1 MADRCVFLDRD
12 GVINEYLPG
21 DYVRSPDQ
29 LRFIPGVLADI
40 ARLTC
45 AGYRIAVIS
54 NQQGIGKG
62 LFTLEDLDEVTACV
76 KRAVE
81 ESGGRIDAF
90 YYCYHLQDEGCDCRK
105 PKPGL
110 LLRADEDMSIDL
122 GESFMV
128 GDFVTD
134 VLAGQAAGCKTI
146 LIAAETPSE
155 EIVRPTHVVGSLSEA
170 ITIILDDI
178 SV

>member
-1 MADRCVFLDRD
+1 MADQWVFLDRD

-29 LRFIPGVLADI
+29 LRFIPGSLAEI
-40 ARLTC
+40 ARLTN
-45 AGYRIAVIS
+45 AGYRVAVIS

-62 LFTLEDLDEVTACV
+62 LFTLADLDEVTEHV
-76 KRAVE
+76 RRDVE
-81 ESGGRIDAF
+81 ECGGRIDAF
-90 YYCYHLQDEGCDCRK
+90 YYCPHLEDEGCDCRK

-110 LLRADEDMSIDL
+110 LLRAAEEMSVNL
-122 GESFMV
+122 SETYMV

-134 VLAGQAAGCKTI
+134 ILAGQAAGCKTI
-146 LIAAETPSE
+146 LIAAEAPSD

-170 ITIILDDI
+170 VNIILDES

>member
-1 MADRCVFLDRD
+1 MTDQCVFLDRD

-29 LRFIPGVLADI
+29 LRFIPGSLAEI

-45 AGYRIAVIS
+45 AGYRIVVIS

-62 LFTLEDLDEVTACV
+62 LFTLEDLDVVTAAV
-76 KRAVE
+76 RAAVE
-81 ESGGRIDAF
+81 QAGGRINAF
-90 YYCYHLQDEGCDCRK
+90 YYCPHLQEDGCECRK

-110 LLRADEDMSIDL
+110 LLRAAEEMSIDL
-122 GESFMV
+122 GETYMV

-146 LIAAETPSE
+146 LIATETPSE
-155 EIVRPTHVVGSLSEA
+155 EIVRATHVVGSLSEA
-170 ITIILDDI
+170 VSIILDDI

>member
-12 GVINEYLPG
+12 GVVNECLPG

-29 LRFIPGVLADI
+29 LQFIPGSLAEI

-45 AGYRIAVIS
+45 AGYRVVVIS

-62 LFTLEDLDEVTACV
+62 LFTLDDLDEVTDHV
-76 KRAVE
+76 RRAVE
-81 ESGGRIDAF
+81 EGGGRIDAF
-90 YYCYHLQDEGCDCRK
+90 YYCSHLQDEGCDCRK

-110 LLRADEDMSIDL
+110 LLRAAEEMSIDL
-122 GESFMV
+122 GETYMV

-146 LIAAETPSE
+146 LIATETPSE
-155 EIVRPTHVVGSLSEA
+155 EIVQPTHVVGSLSEA
-170 ITIILDDI
+170 VSIILDDT

>member
-21 DYVRSPDQ
+21 EYVRSPDQ
-29 LRFIPGVLADI
+29 LRFIPGSLAEI
-40 ARLTC
+40 ARLTR
-45 AGYRIAVIS
+45 AGCRVAVIS

-62 LFTLEDLDEVTACV
+62 LFTLDDLDVVTEHV
-76 KRAVE
+76 RTAVE
-81 ESGGRIDAF
+81 DGGGRIDAF
-90 YYCYHLQDEGCDCRK
+90 YYCPHLEDEGCDCRK

-110 LLRADEDMSIDL
+110 LLRAADEMSINL
-122 GESFMV
+122 SETYMV

-134 VLAGQAAGCKTI
+134 ILAGQAAGCKTI
-146 LIAAETPSE
+146 LIVSESPSE
-155 EIVRPTHVVGSLSEA
+155 EIVQPTWVVSSLSEA
-170 ITIILDDI
+170 VSIILEDT